1 MLLKMYFCG
10 TFTVLFLFLLGENFG
25 NTSQGDDTMKEFE
38 QDQVCV
44 N

>member
-1 MLLKMYFCG
+1 MLIKMYFG
-10 TFTVLFLFLLGENFG
+10 DTYVVLFLFLLGENFG

-38 QDQVCV
+38 QDQVCI